1 MSEDDEPRLDASN
14 KKERRTLIQVLL
26 INLSQVALA
35 GIVGFLVSSTG
46 LLGTALDS
54 LADAV
59 VYVVALYAV
68 GRTAIA
74 RARAARVSGIFLLFL
89 GIALLIEIIR
99 SFIDGGEPVGM
110 AMIIVAIVNSLS
122 NWVCVKL
129 LQSHRNKGAHIKAS
143 IIFTGNDM
151 VVNLGIVL
159 SGIAVMIFKS
169 PVPDLVIGLIVVG
182 ISIKGG
188 MEILKEANEKTK
200 K

>member
-1 MSEDDEPRLDASN
+1 MREDDEPRLDASN

-59 VYVVALYAV
+59 VYIVALYAV

-74 RARAARVSGIFLLFL
+74 RARAARISGIFLLVL
-89 GIALLIEIIR
+89 GIALSIEIIK
-99 SFIDGGEPVGM
+99 SFIDGGEPVGI
-110 AMIIVAIVNSLS
+110 AMIIVAIINSLT

-129 LQSHRNKGAHIKAS
+129 LQSQRNKGAHIKAS

-151 VVNLGIVL
+151 FVNLGIVL

-169 PVPDLVIGLIVVG
+169 PIPDLMIGLIVVG

-188 MEILKEANEKTK
+188 IEILKEANEETK